1 MDREGAL
8 GHMVKWWGGGERE
21 RLEKNTYK
29 ISDYVSL
36 LKKYTQV
43 HKLVM

>member
-8 GHMVKWWGGGERE
+8 GHMVKWGGGG

-29 ISDYVSL
+29 ISDC
-36 LKKYTQV
+36 
-43 HKLVM
+43 